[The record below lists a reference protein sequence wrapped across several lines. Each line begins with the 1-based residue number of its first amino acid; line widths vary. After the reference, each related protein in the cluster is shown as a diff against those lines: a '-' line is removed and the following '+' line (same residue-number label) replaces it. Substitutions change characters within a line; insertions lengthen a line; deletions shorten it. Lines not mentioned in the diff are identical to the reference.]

1 MAAEKPSSRE
11 DEYFIKMDLE
21 KTNKLRS
28 KLDQTRAEEEK
39 MKRKESHWMKC
50 PKCGSD
56 LKEIN
61 FQNVM
66 IDKCDECKG
75 IWLDAGELDLLIKGQ
90 ARFTQVFINKLFA

>member
-1 MAAEKPSSRE
+1 MKVDKPSSRE

-21 KTNKLRS
+21 KSDKLR
-28 KLDQTRAEEEK
+28 KELDQKRAEEEK
-39 MKRKESHWMKC
+39 IKRKEDHWMKC

-61 FQNVM
+61 LQNVM

-75 IWLDAGELDLLIKGQ
+75 IWLDAGELELLTKGQ
-90 ARFTQVFINKLFA
+90 ARFTQIIINKLFA

>member
-1 MAAEKPSSRE
+1 MTGEKPRSRE
-11 DEYFIKMDLE
+11 DGYFIKIESE
-21 KTNKLRS
+21 KVNKLRK

-39 MKRKESHWMKC
+39 KKRKEAHWMKC

-61 FQNVM
+61 FQKVL
-66 IDKCDECKG
+66 IDKCDDCKG

-90 ARFTQVFINKLFA
+90 ARFTQVFINKIFS

>member
-1 MAAEKPSSRE
+1 MTAEKPSSRE

-21 KTNKLRS
+21 KANKLRS
-28 KLDQTRAEEEK
+28 ELDQTRAEEEK

-75 IWLDAGELDLLIKGQ
+75 IWLDAGELDFLTKGQ